1 MHLEQ
6 IQTKKHPFQIGMY
19 KNMLSQLGASPE
31 LQMWLGWRSIA
42 LPYSRIAPHPFT
54 LEPTQTNATSL

>member
-1 MHLEQ
+1 
-6 IQTKKHPFQIGMY
+6 MY
-19 KNMLSQLGASPE
+19 QNMLSQLGASPE

-42 LPYSRIAPHPFT
+42 LPYSRIALHPFT